1 MLKEISICC
10 FAFLFIYMFE
20 KELYPL
26 GILKSQIKHFVFC
39 GIYQYIAEN
48 TPEYYIKCKNL

>member
-39 GIYQYIAEN
+39 GIYQYIAEKH
-48 TPEYYIKCKNL
+48 TRILY